1 MTCRPPRSL
10 SRVVLLAGLVFQ
22 PALASAHHEA
32 IFGPQSSLILSADKF
47 VSIQVFGRE
56 LGSESRTHETTTLV
70 SAGVRVAKRRPLTFT
85 AILPYSWIS
94 EPGRARTSGTED
106 IVLGLR
112 YRHDL
117 KGLQQK
123 WDREGNFLMGMGA
136 FEMNNGTIDHRAW
149 AGPLDPMGAILGSLE
164 RGKWSAIGYT
174 VARFNME
181 DSEGDKDG
189 DTLFVGGGLAYT
201 PNESFQ
207 SGRLLS
213 YRAGWSLEHY
223 ARGRVR
229 GEVDPNTGGNE
240 VLIHPTVVYSPGHG
254 LLFFGSV
261 SVPVWRD
268 FKDVTAQDAYRF
280 GTGMIYAW

>member
-1 MTCRPPRSL
+1 MRCQLPKNLGRISL
-10 SRVVLLAGLVFQ
+10 VTGLVLQ
-22 PALASAHHEA
+22 PALANAHHEA

-47 VSIQVFGRE
+47 VSFQVFGRE
-56 LGSESRTHETTTLV
+56 LGTDRSRTHETTTLM
-70 SAGVRVAKRRPLTFT
+70 SAGVRVSTRHPLTFT

-94 EPGRARTSGTED
+94 EPGQARTSGVED
-106 IVLGLR
+106 VVLGLR

-136 FEMNNGTIDHRAW
+136 FELNNGTIDHRAW
-149 AGPLDPMGAILGSLE
+149 AGPLDSMGAVLGSLE

-174 VARFNME
+174 VARFNVE

-189 DTLFVGGGLAYT
+189 DSLFGGGGLAYT

-213 YRAGWSLEHY
+213 YQAGWSFEHY
-223 ARGRVR
+223 ARGRVK
-229 GEVDPNTGGNE
+229 GQPDPNTGGNE
-240 VLIHPTVVYSPGHG
+240 MLIHRPWCTRPAMASC
-254 LLFFGSV
+254 S
-261 SVPVWRD
+261 SR
-268 FKDVTAQDAYRF
+268 TYRSLS
-280 GTGMIYAW
+280 GATSKTRQPKMLSASEQG